1 MDILQQHKNI
11 NAVFYEGGSLR
22 ARKENPWRSPSKGFA
37 LDRLY
42 LINEGQCAFRI
53 NNKEF
58 VGIPGQMFFIPAGTQ
73 CSYSSDS
80 LKMDYI
86 FFEIIPHDL
95 DLISLLDIPFCVN
108 AGLNGEAAQ
117 LFRQILECKN
127 QETIR
132 SVFQLKSA
140 LYSLLVEYIRL
151 SGAAPT
157 RLYYGKDSKSEFL
170 INHIQRNLINDLSND
185 RLAKLMHMEP
195 HSYIRYFKRIT
206 GSTPS
211 NYILKLRLSTAKNLL
226 EKTELPI
233 SEIMQKV
240 GISDP
245 SYFSKI
251 FKKHYGQ
258 SPKIYRQ
265 MYRKEKQTAKS
276 PVE

>member
-1 MDILQQHKNI
+1 MDILQQQKNI
-11 NAVFYEGGSLR
+11 NLIFHEGGSLQ
-22 ARKENPWRSPSKGFA
+22 ARPEKPWCSKAKGFA
-37 LDRLY
+37 QDRIY
-42 LINEGQCAFRI
+42 LIKEGICTFRI
-53 NNKEF
+53 NGKEYIA
-58 VGIPGQMFFIPAGTQ
+58 VTGQLLFIPAGTL
-73 CSYSSDS
+73 CSYSTTN

-86 FFEIIPHDL
+86 FFEVIPHDL

-117 LFRQILECKN
+117 LFRKILECNK

-157 RLYYGKDSKSEFL
+157 RLYYGKDSKSEYL

-206 GSTPS
+206 GCTPT
-211 NYILKLRLSTAKNLL
+211 NYILRLRLSTAKNLL
-226 EKTELPI
+226 ESTDLTI
-233 SEIMQKV
+233 SDIIQKV
-240 GISDP
+240 GISNI

-251 FKKHYGQ
+251 FKRQYGM
-258 SPKIYRQ
+258 SPRDYRESLQ
-265 MYRKEKQTAKS
+265 KTS
-276 PVE
+276 PQLNK